1 MDLKRVVVTGL
12 GAVSSNGIGREAYWN
27 ATRNGI
33 SGTGPITL
41 FDASKLSCRV
51 AAEVKDFDF
60 DRFISKK
67 DKDRVQR
74 AVPMAFYATE
84 EAAADAGIQLESLN
98 ERERESIGER
108 TSAAMQHMATEG
120 RYTGGAAP
128 YGYRLTAAGERLEPV
143 EAEQVVVAAAVAARA
158 RGLTLR

>member
-1 MDLKRVVVTGL
+1 MSLKRVVVTGL
-12 GAVSSNGIGREAYWN
+12 GAVSPNGIGRDAYWQ
-27 ATRNGI
+27 ATPDGV

-67 DKDRVQR
+67 DRDRVQR

-84 EAAADAGIQLESLN
+84 EAAADAAIPLDSL
-98 ERERESIGER
+98 
-108 TSAAMQHMATEG
+108 TEC
-120 RYTGGAAP
+120 
-128 YGYRLTAAGERLEPV
+128 E
-143 EAEQVVVAAAVAARA
+143 RA
-158 RGLTLR
+158 RIGVAVV

>member
-1 MDLKRVVVTGL
+1 MNLKRVVITGL

-41 FDASKLSCRV
+41 FDASKLTCRV

-60 DRFISKK
+60 DRYISKK

-74 AVPMAFYATE
+74 AVPMAFFAAE
-84 EAAADAGIQLESLN
+84 EAAEDAGINFETLTDL
-98 ERERESIGER
+98 EREAVGVVLGTGAGGIEFAER
-108 TSAAMQHMATEG
+108 Q
-120 RYTGGAAP
+120 YK
-128 YGYRLTAAGERLEPV
+128 
-143 EAEQVVVAAAVAARA
+143 Q
-158 RGLTLR
+158 

>member
-1 MDLKRVVVTGL
+1 MSLKRVVITGL
-12 GAVSSNGIGREAYWN
+12 GAVSSNGIGREGYWH

-41 FDASKLSCRV
+41 FDASQLSCRV

-84 EAAADAGIQLESLN
+84 EAAADAGIPLESLSES
-98 ERERESIGER
+98 ERERIG
-108 TSAAMQHMATEG
+108 
-120 RYTGGAAP
+120 
-128 YGYRLTAAGERLEPV
+128 
-143 EAEQVVVAAAVAARA
+143 VVVGTGAGGIEFAERQYKQYNDRGDHDAAYRRVRPYSTVATFVCMLSREINMSYQI
-158 RGLTLR
+158 